1 LIVTRIFGGASRALA
16 TPLFRRYWIGHST
29 ATVGRWMYRTAVG
42 WLAWDLTH
50 STGWLGALAFAD
62 LLPTVVLSLVSGAV
76 ADRIGFMRI
85 INLSQILA
93 TLLAAL
99 LAALILSNMIDIYS
113 LMAITFALGAAEAFG
128 QPARM
133 SAVNAMVTKR
143 DLSSAIAL
151 GSASFNG
158 ARIIGPAIAGALI
171 LWIGA
176 GYVISLC
183 ALTFALFYLQTRSM
197 SLGESGRP
205 HRDASASLLA
215 DARSGIAYMF
225 SHHAIRFVMILLAA
239 TSFFIRP
246 VIELLPAVSGQTFQ
260 AGPTGLAL
268 LLASIGVGALS
279 ASLLLARRGELRGLT
294 FMLVLSTLV
303 TGVALALSMQAGDI
317 WLASLAL
324 AVMGAFMLA
333 GNVSAQTLV
342 QNSMDPAFRAR
353 VMSLY
358 IIFAYG
364 LPAIG
369 AALMGWIATAAGLQ
383 ATIAAGALCMLA
395 FFVWSWPRRKAMA
408 AQLESERSAS

>member
-1 LIVTRIFGGASRALA
+1 VIVTRIFGGASRALA
-16 TPLFRRYWIGHST
+16 TPLFRRYWLGHST

-62 LLPTVVLSLVSGAV
+62 LLPTVVLSLVSGAA

-85 INLSQILA
+85 INVSQLLA
-93 TLLAAL
+93 TALAGL
-99 LAALILSNMIDIYS
+99 LAALILTGLIDIYS

-133 SAVNAMVTKR
+133 SAVNAMVAKR

-171 LWIGA
+171 LWAGA
-176 GYVISLC
+176 GFVILLC
-183 ALTFALFYLQTRSM
+183 TATFAAFYMQTRSINLNET
-197 SLGESGRP
+197 SAARPRSGGIM
-205 HRDASASLLA
+205 A
-215 DARSGIAYMF
+215 DARSGVAYMF
-225 SHHAIRFVMILLAA
+225 SHQAIRFLMIMLAA

-246 VIELLPAVSGQTFQ
+246 VIELLPAVSGQIFE

-268 LLASIGVGALS
+268 LLASIGIGALS
-279 ASLLLARRGELRGLT
+279 ASLVLARRGELAGLT
-294 FMLVLSTLV
+294 FVLVLSTLV
-303 TGVALALSMQAGDI
+303 TGVALALSMQANNI

-324 AVMGAFMLA
+324 CVMGSFMLA
-333 GNVSAQTLV
+333 GNVAAQTLV
-342 QNSMDPAFRAR
+342 QNSVDPAFRAR

-369 AALMGWIATAAGLQ
+369 AALMGWIATSVGLQ
-383 ATIAAGALCMLA
+383 ATIAGGALFMLG

-408 AQLESERSAS
+408 AQLEGERANA

>member
-1 LIVTRIFGGASRALA
+1 MIVTRIFGGASRALA
-16 TPLFRRYWIGHST
+16 TPLFRRYWLGHST

-62 LLPTVVLSLVSGAV
+62 LLPTVVLSLVSGAA

-85 INLSQILA
+85 INVSQLLA
-93 TLLAAL
+93 TALAGL
-99 LAALILSNMIDIYS
+99 LAALILTGLIDIYS

-133 SAVNAMVTKR
+133 SAVNAMVAKR

-171 LWIGA
+171 LWAGA
-176 GYVISLC
+176 GFVILLC
-183 ALTFALFYLQTRSM
+183 TATFAAFYMQTRSINLNET
-197 SLGESGRP
+197 SAARPRSGGIM
-205 HRDASASLLA
+205 A
-215 DARSGIAYMF
+215 DARSGVAYMF
-225 SHHAIRFVMILLAA
+225 SHQAIRFLMIMLAA

-246 VIELLPAVSGQTFQ
+246 VIELLPAVSGQIFE

-268 LLASIGVGALS
+268 LLASIGIGALS
-279 ASLLLARRGELRGLT
+279 ASLVLARRGELAGLT
-294 FMLVLSTLV
+294 FVLVLSTLV
-303 TGVALALSMQAGDI
+303 TGVALALSMQANNI

-324 AVMGAFMLA
+324 CVMGSFMLA
-333 GNVSAQTLV
+333 GNVAAQTLV
-342 QNSMDPAFRAR
+342 QNSVDPAFRAR

-369 AALMGWIATAAGLQ
+369 AALMGWIATSVGLQ
-383 ATIAAGALCMLA
+383 ATIAGGALFMLG

-408 AQLESERSAS
+408 AQLEGERANA